1 MPTTPWAFWFLGK
14 LPHSTERVSKQWRP
28 QTHRHSDRHV
38 GAALW
43 TLQYKHCNG
52 VHSRKKE
59 KNKHLVHKHT
69 GTTSQ
74 TLLLAWVFFHENF
87 SVLTKC
93 FSPSSYFEKL
103 MPLRFFATEKNAAD
117 PEPHLYPSSPN
128 PNMSLFFCFLI
139 SPSWASDGELR
150 EGGQNCA
157 RWRNKVQF
165 YHLLLTSS
173 LVWKKKMRLRHRVG
187 VNWTIMGC
195 ICNGTI
201 TAIPQKSQSFF
212 RKQSIFMWK
221 F

>member
-1 MPTTPWAFWFLGK
+1 MPTTPWSFWFLGK

-28 QTHRHSDRHV
+28 QTHGHSDRHV

-74 TLLLAWVFFHENF
+74 TLLLAWVFFHEYF

-103 MPLRFFATEKNAAD
+103 MPLRLFATEKMQLTQSHTCT
-117 PEPHLYPSSPN
+117 PPLQIQTCLY
-128 PNMSLFFCFLI
+128 FFCFLI
-139 SPSWASDGELR
+139 SASWASDGELR
-150 EGGQNCA
+150 EGGQSCA
-157 RWRNKVQF
+157 RWRNKVEF

-173 LVWKKKMRLRHRVG
+173 LV
-187 VNWTIMGC
+187 
-195 ICNGTI
+195 
-201 TAIPQKSQSFF
+201 
-212 RKQSIFMWK
+212 
-221 F
+221 